1 MTEKSKGKTTMRDI
15 AHGFQGSGNNGT
27 NFFEFDIGPLLPH
40 LRDIADAIRGIQ
52 IVVNVPDNGPV
63 TIQVPE
69 QPPPQVTVN
78 VPPPTESM
86 PPTINVIPPGTPFPI
101 QAPPEV
107 TVYVPQPYLLAGL
120 VTLFILA
127 DLALKIFGVF

>member
-1 MTEKSKGKTTMRDI
+1 MTDNSKGKTTMRDI
-15 AHGFQGSGNNGT
+15 AHGFQGSGGGASNYVD
-27 NFFEFDIGPLLPH
+27 FDLAPLL
-40 LRDIADAIRGIQ
+40 LKLAAIEKAINGVQ
-52 IVVNVPDNGPV
+52 LVVNVPDNGPV

-86 PPTINVIPPGTPFPI
+86 PPTINVIPPGTPIPI

-127 DLALKIFGVF
+127 DLAFKIFGVF